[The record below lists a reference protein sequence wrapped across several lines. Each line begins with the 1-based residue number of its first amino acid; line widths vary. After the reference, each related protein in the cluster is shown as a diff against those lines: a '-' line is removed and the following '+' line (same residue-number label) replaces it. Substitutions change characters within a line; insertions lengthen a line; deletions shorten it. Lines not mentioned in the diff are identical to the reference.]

1 MFVEIL
7 AKMLNVYKNQ
17 IQIQEGKQYQSRIS
31 TKKITLKYIIVK
43 PLQIKGK
50 EKILKTSR
58 E

>member
-43 PLQIKGK
+43 TTANQ
-50 EKILKTSR
+50 R
-58 E
+58 